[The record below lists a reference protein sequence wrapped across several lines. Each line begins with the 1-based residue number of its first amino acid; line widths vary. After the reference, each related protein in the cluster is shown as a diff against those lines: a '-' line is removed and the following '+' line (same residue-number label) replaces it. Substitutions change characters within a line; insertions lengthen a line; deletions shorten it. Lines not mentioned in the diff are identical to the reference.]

1 MWGPPVKQLEVHPP
15 HLPLNSVRA
24 YKMPTVCQALS
35 SAVRGTKMFKA
46 SPSWW
51 ASRNAPDSLALFPF
65 QKFLLSSQLPAPECS
80 LPAFDQFLSLPL
92 TKWLL
97 YSSSLLL
104 KVWFP
109 RTAALASPGNLLEM
123 QCLRPH
129 SRPTELTFYQHPQVI
144 RTCCSLKA
152 GICICF
158 VHFSIS
164 STLNNVWHETGTQ

>member
-1 MWGPPVKQLEVHPP
+1 
-15 HLPLNSVRA
+15 
-24 YKMPTVCQALS
+24 MPTMCQALS
-35 SAVRGTKMFKA
+35 SAVRGTKIFKA

-51 ASRNAPDSLALFPF
+51 ASRNAPDS
-65 QKFLLSSQLPAPECS
+65 SSVPLPEVFTFFSASCSKMLS

-152 GICICF
+152 GIYICF

-164 STLNNVWHETGTQ
+164 STLNNVWHKTGTQ